1 MNQVHLIGNIGTE
14 PEIKTFASGKRVA
27 RFSIAINSYAKT
39 KEKRQTTWVPVEMW
53 DAAVERLL
61 KCKEKAA
68 LKGRKVQVTGLLA
81 LNEYVKTV
89 GETSLN
95 QRKLYV
101 KVLSFQLLGGLEQAD
116 ELPAEPASAEV
127 AEAKPKTR
135 RTRKSA

>member
-39 KEKRQTTWVPVEMW
+39 KEKRLTTWIPVEMW

-68 LKGRKVQVTGLLA
+68 LKGCKVQVTGLLA
-81 LNEYVKTV
+81 LNEYVKTI
-89 GETSLN
+89 GETSLQ

-101 KVLSFQLLGGLEQAD
+101 KVLSFQLLGGLEQVD
-116 ELPAEPASAEV
+116 ELPEEPAPAVV

-135 RTRKSA
+135 RTRKTA

>member
-27 RFSIAINSYAKT
+27 RFSFAINSYAKT
-39 KEKRQTTWVPVEMW
+39 KEKRQTTWIPVEMW

-61 KCKEKAA
+61 KCMEKAA

-89 GETSLN
+89 GETSLQ

-101 KVLSFQLLGGLEQAD
+101 KVLSFQLLGGLDQVD
-116 ELPAEPASAEV
+116 ELPEEPAPAVV

-135 RTRKSA
+135 RTRKTA